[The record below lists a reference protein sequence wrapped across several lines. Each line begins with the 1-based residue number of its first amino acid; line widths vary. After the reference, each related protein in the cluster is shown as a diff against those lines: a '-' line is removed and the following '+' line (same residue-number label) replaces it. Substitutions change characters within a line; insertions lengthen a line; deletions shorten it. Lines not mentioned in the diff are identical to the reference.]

1 MVSSQVASAS
11 TLKESRG
18 SAINPFYKQESH
30 VHVASDTCESARE
43 LIIILENASR
53 LAYAILWPSIS
64 QRWKQ
69 LWHFMATKPHSESRF
84 QQTII
89 VFVAD
94 LLFYLFFVLSR
105 PVNPYPANHDHGLLL
120 AFTPESSQLHLSTPL
135 LSSQQSPP
143 PLISPTRSSDHDDV
157 ESSVESWIFLAHSQ
171 LPAGTIFT
179 CFSFSL
185 FFHTSHRSFL
195 ILSDGPIS

>member
-1 MVSSQVASAS
+1 MLPAWHMPSYGQVFHNAGSNCGISWPQNLILNHASSKPSLS
-11 TLKESRG
+11 SLPT
-18 SAINPFYKQESH
+18 FYF
-30 VHVASDTCESARE
+30 T
-43 LIIILENASR
+43 
-53 LAYAILWPSIS
+53 
-64 QRWKQ
+64 
-69 LWHFMATKPHSESRF
+69 F
-84 QQTII
+84 
-89 VFVAD
+89 
-94 LLFYLFFVLSR
+94 FFVLSR

-195 ILSDGPIS
+195 VLSDGPIS